1 MKGCSMLSSSAPP
14 ITQAGAS
21 SSRCKVRLPT
31 DHLFREMRVC
41 DTLPAFCEAAA
52 RKLGVSPD
60 GVALFSAE
68 GKALATDRDILTLR
82 DNAELL
88 LMPPVW
94 SIHALSGA
102 SCAELLARVPAAPL
116 PSDRG
121 VAG

>member
-1 MKGCSMLSSSAPP
+1 M
-14 ITQAGAS
+14 QGAS
-21 SSRCKVRLPT
+21 AHTCKVRLPT
-31 DHLFREMRVC
+31 DCLFREMRMEA
-41 DTLPAFCEAAA
+41 TLPAFCGAAA

-82 DNAELL
+82 ADAELL

-102 SCAELLARVPAAPL
+102 SCAELLARVPAAPPL
-116 PSDRG
+116 DG
-121 VAG
+121 AG